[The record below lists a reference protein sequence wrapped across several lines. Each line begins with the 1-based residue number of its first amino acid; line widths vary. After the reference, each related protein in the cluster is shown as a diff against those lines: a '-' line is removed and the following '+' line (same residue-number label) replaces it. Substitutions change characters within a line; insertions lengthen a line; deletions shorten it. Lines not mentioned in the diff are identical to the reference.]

1 LKLTILFE
9 GKFWVGVV
17 EERYD
22 DGVKVARHVFG
33 AEPIDTEVFAF
44 VLGEL
49 PALLRATPLLESG
62 IPALASAPVNPKRR
76 QRGAA
81 AEARARGAS
90 TYAQEALR
98 QQLEAHKQ
106 ERRMQTREEREARQ
120 EYKRALKR
128 QQAKARHRGR

>member
-9 GKFWVGVV
+9 GQFWVGVV

-22 DGVKVARHVFG
+22 EGLKVARYVFG
-33 AEPIDTEVFAF
+33 SEPIATEVFAF
-44 VLGEL
+44 VLRGL

-62 IPALASAPVNPKRR
+62 MPTLASAPVNPKRR
-76 QRGAA
+76 QREAA
-81 AEARARGAS
+81 AEARGRGAS

-106 ERRMQTREEREARQ
+106 ERRTQTREEREARQ
-120 EYKRALKR
+120 EYERALKR